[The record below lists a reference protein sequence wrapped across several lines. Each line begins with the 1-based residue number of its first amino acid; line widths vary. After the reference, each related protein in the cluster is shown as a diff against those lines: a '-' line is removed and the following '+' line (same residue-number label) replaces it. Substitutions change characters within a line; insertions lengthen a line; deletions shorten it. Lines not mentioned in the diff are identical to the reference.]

1 MEKISVAVRFRQ
13 PIPTPPP
20 CGGDYEWR
28 IEDARV
34 SLLHRGAPVPGA
46 SFTFDHVF
54 DGAATNA
61 RVYDALVRSLIRAA
75 IDGFNG
81 TVFAY
86 GQTSSGKTHTMS
98 GFGTD
103 PGIIP
108 LAVRDLFDT
117 AREVVDR
124 EFCFKVSYMEIY
136 NEDINDL
143 LMFGSQKLPIR
154 DNSKHEACVGGL
166 REDVVESAEQ
176 TLDLLKLGEANRH
189 FGQTNMN
196 ARSARSHTIFR
207 MVIESRV
214 KNQMDSGDA
223 IRVSVLNLVDLAG
236 SERQSK
242 TGVEGVPLKEG
253 IFINKSL
260 MNLGIVINKLS
271 ENGTQ
276 MGHIPYRD
284 SRLTRILEPALGGNA
299 KTSIICTAAPEEIHI
314 DETKG
319 TLQFASRTNCV
330 SNCVQV
336 NEILTD
342 AVLIERQKEEINDL
356 RKRLHGSDAE
366 AMEKVLLKQ
375 CDDIRKYELELDR
388 LTMELEQERKL
399 REASTSSDQFTS
411 SIEAAPLEDRPTDVR
426 CQRLEK
432 DCSSDRQ
439 ALEMELD
446 LLRKEN
452 ALLLQELSRS
462 KEKAELAVTEKQEL
476 LREVDARCRANLQS
490 AEEENN
496 LLREENNLLKEENSC
511 LVLELSRSKQEA
523 SRLIADKQAQT
534 EEALVRCAAA
544 LREKSSL
551 LALAREADEKVAEG
565 RARLVALEELS
576 ASRQEAERL
585 AAEKQE
591 LAAELGA
598 EKLQR
603 TTDAAAFRRQLLQLE
618 EEVMRLL
625 VARAKAIVEYCN
637 YKARHRSRRVG
648 HCHSAQMPA
657 G

>member
-13 PIPTPPP
+13 PKPTPTP

-34 SLLHRGAPVPGA
+34 SLLHRGAPIPGA

-61 RVYDALVRSLIRAA
+61 RVYDALVRSVVRAA

-98 GFGTD
+98 GSGAD
-103 PGIIP
+103 PGVIP

-117 AREVVDR
+117 ARQVVDR

-143 LMFGSQKLPIR
+143 LTLGSQKLPIR
-154 DNSKHEACVGGL
+154 DNSKHEAFVGGL

-196 ARSARSHTIFR
+196 VRSARSHTIFR
-207 MVIESRV
+207 TVIESRV

-284 SRLTRILEPALGGNA
+284 SKLTRILEPALGGNA
-299 KTSIICTAAPEEIHI
+299 KTSIICTVAPEE
-314 DETKG
+314 T
-319 TLQFASRTNCV
+319 
-330 SNCVQV
+330 
-336 NEILTD
+336 LTD
-342 AVLIERQKEEINDL
+342 AVLIERQKQEINDL
-356 RKRLHGSDAE
+356 RKRLQGFDSE

-388 LTMELEQERKL
+388 LTMELERERKL
-399 REASTSSDQFTS
+399 REASTSSDQFTR

-565 RARLVALEELS
+565 RARLVALEEELS